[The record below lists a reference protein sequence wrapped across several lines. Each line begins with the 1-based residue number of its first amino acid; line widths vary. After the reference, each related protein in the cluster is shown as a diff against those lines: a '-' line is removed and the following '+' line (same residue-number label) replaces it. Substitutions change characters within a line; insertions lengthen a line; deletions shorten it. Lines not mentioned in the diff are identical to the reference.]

1 MGRQVSLIRLP
12 RDGGPVE
19 AFVPESLVP
28 AGWQTSNSAPPLRRA
43 VGVDLDERIV
53 YAIDQA
59 GNLVGIDLESRGIRR
74 DVMTGVSAAAI
85 GPDGSLYVARPD
97 NRIVHLVRRSPL
109 VLTDPLPAT
118 PSSMFG
124 TVSGHVAA
132 ITEGPPRRL
141 LLTGADRAVHEEEV
155 PEGRVAATYWGD
167 LMAIAADTAV
177 ILIETGGEPRVQ
189 SLRVSGHGRDVA
201 FSPSGH
207 RLYLARDRREVLVLD
222 RFGFGQLASIRLPD
236 VPRAI
241 RTDASGRWLLARS
254 AEGDSVWVVDLA
266 TGRPAGAYP
275 SEWST
280 DLPLVAGSAT
290 LVTRDRR
297 NVVAWELRNSRT
309 VPLATLVG
317 GGADSWLAVAW
328 VPRERVQA
336 AAVAEETAIITQDSA
351 LAADSV
357 VVAEP
362 DSSEI
367 FVQVST
373 SQNPDWAQEL
383 AETLRS
389 EGVDASVLKPAAEQE
404 PYRVVVGP
412 FQAREAADQAGRRLG
427 RPYFILR
434 LPRKSP

>member
-1 MGRQVSLIRLP
+1 MSLIRFP

-19 AFVPESLVP
+19 AFVPESLVS
-28 AGWQTSNSAPPLRRA
+28 AGWQSSNAAPPLRRA
-43 VGVDLDERIV
+43 VGLDLDERMV

-118 PSSMFG
+118 PATMFG

-132 ITEGPPRRL
+132 VTEGPPRRL
-141 LLTGADRAVHEEEV
+141 LLTGADRAVHEEEIPGGNV
-155 PEGRVAATYWGD
+155 VATYWGD
-167 LMAIAADTAV
+167 LVAVAADTAV
-177 ILIETGGEPRVQ
+177 ILIETGGEPQVR

-207 RLYLARDRREVLVLD
+207 RVYVARDRRDVLVLD
-222 RFGFGQLASIRLPD
+222 RFGFGQVGAIRLPD
-236 VPRAI
+236 VPRSI
-241 RTDASGRWLLARS
+241 RTDASGRWLLARG

-275 SEWST
+275 SEWGT

-290 LVTRDRR
+290 LITRRGRDVVSWDLRDARVT
-297 NVVAWELRNSRT
+297 
-309 VPLATLVG
+309 PLATLVG
-317 GGADSWLAVAW
+317 GGGDSWIAAAW

-336 AAVAEETAIITQDSA
+336 AAAAEETAIITQDSA
-351 LAADSV
+351 LAVDSV
-357 VVAEP
+357 VPEP
-362 DSSEI
+362 DSTEI
-367 FVQVST
+367 YVQVST
-373 SQNPDWAQEL
+373 SQNPDWAEEL
-383 AETLRS
+383 AETLRN
-389 EGVDASVLKPAAEQE
+389 EGVDASVLKPAGEQE

-412 FQAREAADQAGRRLG
+412 FPAREAADQEGRRLG

-434 LPRKSP
+434 LPRKRP